1 MATKVKAQGEKK
13 AGTERE
19 KTFAGFVGVVGSDKR
34 DKTRTVVVHFQAKH
48 AKYGKYMKRQTVL
61 QAHDEANE
69 SKSGDTVE
77 VAPCRPVSKTKTWKV
92 VRVVARS
99 AGGLLHASGEEQ
111 R

>member
-1 MATKVKAQGEKK
+1 MSKAPVHTPTKAAPAPAKK
-13 AGTERE
+13 LVTLR
-19 KTFAGFVGVVGSDKR
+19 GVVESDKR
-34 DKTRTVVVHFQAKH
+34 DRTRTVVVHFQAKH